1 MPSRTQE
8 ALDYHTQGRPG
19 KIAVVPTKPVGTQR
33 DLSLAY
39 SPGVAEPC
47 RAIAQNTD
55 DVFKYTT
62 RGNLVAVVTDG
73 TAVLGLGNIG
83 PEAAKPVMEG
93 KGVLFKRFAD
103 IDVFDLELGSTDPD
117 DIIRF
122 CELLEPTVGGINLE
136 DIKAPGCFYIEEELK
151 KRLSIPV
158 FHDDQ
163 HGTAIISGAALIN
176 ALDVTGRKADQVRVV
191 FSGAGASAIA
201 TAEHYV
207 RLGVRRE
214 NITLCDS
221 KGIITKSRAAD
232 LDPYKARFAQDVAQG
247 TLADAMK
254 GADVF
259 VGLSVAGLV
268 TGDMVKSMAKRPIVF
283 ALANPDPEILPEDI
297 RAARSDALIA
307 TGRTDYPNQ
316 VNNVLGFPFI
326 FRGALDVRAR
336 AINEEM
342 KMAATRA
349 LAQLARED
357 VPEAVAAA
365 YGESTF
371 RFGADYLI
379 PKPFDPRVLLWVA
392 PAVAKAAMETGVARI
407 PIDLDEYRG
416 QLESRLGRRREVMRD
431 IMLKARRDPRR
442 IVFPEGE
449 HPRVIRASVQVREEG
464 VALPMLLGRPD
475 RIRRCAQELGVD
487 LTNIEIVDL
496 YADEARAE
504 RYADRLWQ
512 QRQRKGLSLA
522 EARERIRQ
530 PLYFGC
536 MMVAEGDA
544 DGLVAGEEA
553 TYPDTIRPA
562 LEVIGTAPDVK
573 HVAGLY
579 MMILQQELMFF
590 ADTTVNIEPDAETL
604 AEIALLSA
612 GFVKRLGI
620 DPRIAMLSFSNFGSS
635 RHPESDKVREAVEI
649 VKRRAPDLVVD
660 GEMQADTAVV
670 PEILEGSFPFSS
682 LKEPAN
688 ILIFPDLN
696 AANTCYK
703 LLARLGGAEAIG
715 PILLGMA
722 KPVHILQRGSQA
734 ADILN
739 LTAIATVDALR
750 APAGPTPKQGR
761 AAHLKA
767 G

>member
-1 MPSRTQE
+1 MPRRKQE
-8 ALDYHTQGRPG
+8 ALEYHEEGRPG

-47 RAIAQNTD
+47 RAIAANVD
-55 DVFKYTT
+55 DVFRYTA

-103 IDVFDLELGSTDPD
+103 IDVFDLELSSTDVD
-117 DIIRF
+117 DIVRF

-136 DIKAPGCFYIEEELK
+136 DIKAPGCFYVEEELK

-163 HGTAIISGAALIN
+163 HGTAIISGAALVN
-176 ALDVTGRKADQVRVV
+176 ALEVTGRAPGDVRVV

-221 KGIITKSRAAD
+221 KGVITKARASE
-232 LDPYKARFAQDVAQG
+232 LDPYKARFAQDTDRA
-247 TLADAMK
+247 TLADALA
-254 GADVF
+254 GAHVF
-259 VGLSVAGLV
+259 VGLSVAGVV
-268 TGDMVKSMAKRPIVF
+268 TPDMVKAMAERPIIF

-297 RAARSDALIA
+297 RAARSDAIIA

-342 KMAATRA
+342 KMAATLA

-365 YGESTF
+365 YDETTF

-392 PAVAKAAMETGVARI
+392 PAVAKAAMDTGVARLQ
-407 PIDLDEYRG
+407 IDLDEYRVR
-416 QLESRLGRRREVMRD
+416 LESRLGRRREVMRD
-431 IMLKARRDPRR
+431 IMLRAKRDPRR

-449 HPRVIRASVQVREEG
+449 HPRVIRACVQVLEEG
-464 VALPMLLGRPD
+464 VAQPVLLGRPE
-475 RIRRCAQELGVD
+475 RIRRCAQELNID
-487 LTNIEIVDL
+487 LDGIELMDPL
-496 YADEARAE
+496 ADEARAE
-504 RYADRLWQ
+504 RYADRFYRE
-512 QRQRKGLSLA
+512 RQRKGMSLA
-522 EARERIRQ
+522 EARERMRQ

-536 MMVAEGDA
+536 MMLAEGDA
-544 DGLVAGEEA
+544 DGLVAGEDA
-553 TYPDTIRPA
+553 TYPDTLRPA
-562 LEVIGTAPDVK
+562 LEVIGTAPDVR

-590 ADTTVNIEPDAETL
+590 ADTTVNIDPDAETL

-620 DPRIAMLSFSNFGSS
+620 EPRIAMLSFSNFGSA
-635 RHPESDKVREAVEI
+635 RHPQSIRVREATEI
-649 VKRRAPDLVVD
+649 VKKRAPDLEID

-670 PEILEGSFPFSS
+670 QEILEHSFPFSG
-682 LKEPAN
+682 LRQPAN
-688 ILIFPDLN
+688 VLIFPDLN
-696 AANTCYK
+696 AANTSYK

-739 LTAIATVDALR
+739 LAAIATVDAHR
-750 APAGPTPKQGR
+750 APVGPTRQR
-761 AAHLKA
+761 RSHLKA